1 MRSKVRG
8 FYDTVH
14 AYHRDQWTPRPA
26 AGMSWCSRRRMR
38 WGSWPG
44 PRNGPSRRTGLTTAR
59 RGPRSRR
66 PCRSRSSRHTCPPQ
80 TCSSTVR
87 WLSWRRGGL
96 RARGNTTR
104 LPADLW
110 PVQRIKFKKYK
121 EVWKFTDWRVLT
133 KWSKNQGKKKS
144 YSWPHFMY
152 SIGQKR

>member
-1 MRSKVRG
+1 
-8 FYDTVH
+8 
-14 AYHRDQWTPRPA
+14 
-26 AGMSWCSRRRMR
+26 
-38 WGSWPG
+38 
-44 PRNGPSRRTGLTTAR
+44 LTTAR

-133 KWSKNQGKKKS
+133 KWSKNQGKKKQLQLTPLYVLNWS
-144 YSWPHFMY
+144 KMVVLKLKST
-152 SIGQKR
+152 